1 MHPQLDN
8 RLRSKLRL
16 RHFELLD
23 ALGDTLNIRKAAPR
37 LHLSQSSA
45 TKLLQEI
52 EALYKTLLFER
63 LPRGL
68 RLTSAGEAV
77 VSAARMLLHH
87 VGDSV
92 AEAHSIAAGSSGRVR
107 VGVLS
112 VAIPSLLADV
122 LQRVRAEMPDL
133 VISVTE
139 GANETLH
146 SALARNELDLVVG
159 RLTGGAHVAPLAA
172 EALYEESVSLVVRK
186 NHPLL
191 RVRKLTLKNVAG
203 VNWLLPPELS
213 PLRQQLD
220 LLMLEQGLPR
230 LQAKLETT
238 SLLLAE
244 VVLNQSGMVGAM
256 PASVARHYKSKGNL
270 EILKLRLPLNMPP
283 VGVIFNTKVLR
294 SPVVNTFI
302 DLLKQTAAQRAASD

>member
-8 RLRSKLRL
+8 RIRARLRL

-23 ALGDTLNIRKAAPR
+23 ALGDTLNIHKAAPR
-37 LHLSQSSA
+37 LNLSQSSA

-52 EALYKTLLFER
+52 EALYKTPLFER

-77 VSAARMLLHH
+77 VGSARMLLHH
-87 VGDSV
+87 VGESI
-92 AEAHSIAAGSSGRVR
+92 AEAHLIAGGSSGRVR

-112 VAIPSLLADV
+112 VAIPTLLEAV

-139 GANETLH
+139 GTNETLH
-146 SALARNELDLVVG
+146 SALGRNELDLVVG

-172 EALYEESVSLVVRK
+172 EALYEESVRLVVGK

-191 RVRKLTLKNVAG
+191 RKRSLGLRDFAG
-203 VNWLLPPELS
+203 VSWLLPPEHS

-220 LLMLEQGLPR
+220 LLMMAEGLPR

-244 VVLNQSGMVGAM
+244 VVLNHSEMVAAM

-270 EILKLRLPLNMPP
+270 EVLKLRLAVSMPQ
-283 VGVIFNTKVLR
+283 VGIIFNARVLR
-294 SPVVNTFI
+294 SPVVSTFVN
-302 DLLKQTAAQRAASD
+302 LLRQTAAERATSE